1 MKHHILI
8 GSDDSVICSSLTRSF
23 PWEDYDLALAKST
36 SDAVKWSALKRF
48 DLMILDLE
56 VSSNSGWQVL
66 SVLKLLK
73 WSAPVVVITNQLG
86 QYEHTIGSGA
96 DAFMEKP
103 LALPTL
109 LYAVDLLLLETTDE
123 RQLRLANPGFAPFC
137 LESDRPLELT
147 AVEP

>member
-8 GSDDSVICSSLTRSF
+8 VSDDSVICSSLTRAF
-23 PWEDYDLALAKST
+23 PWQDYDLALAKST
-36 SDAVKWSALKRF
+36 ADAVKWATLKRY

-56 VSSNSGWQVL
+56 VSSNNGWQVL

-86 QYEHTIGSGA
+86 QYTTGSVA
-96 DAFMEKP
+96 DAFVEKP
-103 LALPTL
+103 LDLPTL

-123 RQLRLANPGFAPFC
+123 RRLRLAHPGFAPFC
-137 LESDRPLELT
+137 LERDHPLELT